1 LGIEQASEFL
11 SRNLPANLR
20 MLLTPLALHEVYLDL
35 DYLEEMARRVRA
47 PIDRAAMNL
56 FVKTLESAQLLLDCG
71 QSIYQISPILATAL
85 HIESLPDTDAW
96 TRVFVEAMGSVA
108 EALAGRSYEEQK
120 APYQVYARNFY
131 SALRHAER
139 LRMDDEA
146 LRLTHGLAVWE
157 MNSGRYEDAE
167 KLYATLTRH
176 PARRADAYH
185 QLGRIAQIRR
195 NPQAALEWYR
205 MAVTIHESAG
215 DQVAMAD
222 TWIQLG
228 IMAREKRDL
237 DTAEDWFRKTI
248 TVRQSQG
255 DDDGAASAY
264 HELGI
269 VYEQREDTVSAER
282 WYYRALATK
291 EKSGDESTTA
301 SIYHHLGML
310 ALKKNDTA
318 SAERWFNKSLGIRER
333 LQQQDSASQTYH
345 QLGLLACRKEDWLSA
360 DNWFRKSL
368 DIADR
373 AGDAPL
379 SAANAFQ
386 LGRLTVMQGQLVAA
400 GRWLIKSIQVYRS
413 TDAAD
418 MNEAV
423 NSFVEIHRQAPLAS
437 KTQLEELWRAAKLG
451 GMPS

>member
-11 SRNLPANLR
+11 NRNLPAKLR
-20 MLLTPLALHEVYLDL
+20 MLLAPLALHDVYLDL

-47 PIDRAAMNL
+47 PIDRAEMNL
-56 FVKTLESAQLLLDCG
+56 FAKTLETAQLLLDCG
-71 QSIYQISPILATAL
+71 QSIYQISPTLATAL
-85 HIESLPDTDAW
+85 HVESLLNTDAW
-96 TRVFVEAMGSVA
+96 AKVFVEAMGSVA

-139 LRMDDEA
+139 LRMDAEA
-146 LRLTHGLAVWE
+146 LQLTHGLAVWE

-176 PARRADAYH
+176 PAHRANAYH
-185 QLGRIAQIRR
+185 QLGRIAQTRR

-205 MAVTIHESAG
+205 MSLSLNEPAGNHVAV
-215 DQVAMAD
+215 AD
-222 TWIQLG
+222 TWLQLG
-228 IMAREKRDL
+228 IMAREKRDFNA
-237 DTAEDWFRKTI
+237 AEDWFRKTI
-248 TVRQSQG
+248 TIRQSQG

-269 VYEQREDTVSAER
+269 VYEQREDTTSAER

-291 EKSGDESTTA
+291 EKSGDESATA

-333 LQQQDSASQTYH
+333 LQQDSASQTYH
-345 QLGLLACRKEDWLSA
+345 QLGLLACQKEDWLSA

-368 DIADR
+368 DISER
-373 AGDAPL
+373 TGDAPL

-400 GRWLIKSIQVYRS
+400 GRWLIRSIQIFRS

-423 NSFVEIHRQAPLAS
+423 SSFAEIHRQAPLAS
-437 KTQLEELWRAAKLG
+437 KTQLEELWRAARLG
-451 GMPS
+451 GMPG